1 MSLRRS
7 SFALLGF
14 SLLAAVTVACGGSCP
29 PPASNAA
36 APPAGTPDRAPE
48 PQDTLAR
55 NVCSSAGGTCI
66 PRVSDVVCKAQ
77 ISASCATDEICC
89 VH

>member
-7 SFALLGF
+7 SFVLLGF

-36 APPAGTPDRAPE
+36 PPAATADRAPE

>member
-36 APPAGTPDRAPE
+36 APSGPPDRASE